1 MAMVKAQKQKS
12 GATKEVRKS
21 TIASTDEVVAF
32 CPKCTTLETLWF
44 TGDVLVQTQ
53 KFSQKDA
60 RVYHDCGSN
69 EPCHLFPSYL
79 GRKL

>member
-1 MAMVKAQKQKS
+1 MSIVIAQKRKS
-12 GATKEVRKS
+12 IAKKEVQKS
-21 TIASTDEVVAF
+21 TIASADEVVAF
-32 CPKCTTLETLWF
+32 CPKCKTLETLWF

-69 EPCHLFPSYL
+69 EPCRLFPCFS
-79 GRKL
+79 KKV